1 MRGKNQKNLK
11 IENTSI
17 ILKLIRDNPGISRA
31 DIVRSTNL
39 APPTVSRIV
48 SYLSNR
54 NLVLE
59 RVNESNGVGR
69 KPYALFFHG
78 KTYYVL
84 SVNIVISRIDFALV
98 NLEGEIID
106 KLSIPTSQEVT
117 NEELLALI
125 KEKSAELMKKYER
138 KKVIG
143 IGVSSPGRIDG
154 KKGIIMSAPNLKTIK
169 NVSIAE
175 NLSKHFR
182 LPVFVQNDA
191 NAEALSEKYFGSGKQ
206 TKDFVL
212 IHVGFGI
219 GAGVVL
225 DSRLYSGN
233 FGVSGEIG
241 HFSIDA
247 GEGKEC
253 VCGNRGC
260 LELYAGIMEI
270 IKKCSAQ
277 EKREFISLDEIAYE
291 IEKGNARLLEIV
303 KEAGNMVGEV
313 LLQVVNFL
321 APLKIIVTG
330 PVASLAHYFLDPLKD
345 VIKNRSFYGFGKEIE
360 VVYSSLGEDSGLIAG
375 MTIVFDA
382 FLEHPYAFL

>member
-1 MRGKNQKNLK
+1 MRGKNQKNLR

-17 ILKLIRDNPGISRA
+17 ILRLIRDNPGISRA

-54 NLVLE
+54 NLVSE
-59 RVNESNGVGR
+59 KVNESNGVGR
-69 KPYALFFHG
+69 RPYALFFHG

-84 SVNIVISRIDFALV
+84 SVDIVISRIDFALV
-98 NLEGEIID
+98 NLEGEVVD
-106 KLSIPTSQEVT
+106 KLSIPTSQEVS

-125 KEKSAELMKKYER
+125 KEKSTELMKKHER

-143 IGVSSPGRIDG
+143 VGVSSPGRIDD
-154 KKGIIMSAPNLKTIK
+154 KKGVIMSAPNLKTIK
-169 NVSIAE
+169 DVSLAE
-175 NLSKHFR
+175 NLSRYFR
-182 LPVFVQNDA
+182 LPVLVQNDA
-191 NAEALSEKYFGSGKQ
+191 NAEALSEKYFGAGKQ

-219 GAGVVL
+219 GAGAVL

-241 HFSIDA
+241 HFSID

-270 IKKCSAQ
+270 IRKCSAE
-277 EKREFISLDEIAYE
+277 EKREFQSLSEIAYE
-291 IEKGNARLLEIV
+291 IEKGSTKLLEIV
-303 KEAGNMVGEV
+303 KEAGSMVGEV

-330 PVASLAHYFLDPLKD
+330 PITSLGEYFLDPLKD
-345 VIKNRSFYGFGKEIE
+345 VIKNRSFYGFGNEIE